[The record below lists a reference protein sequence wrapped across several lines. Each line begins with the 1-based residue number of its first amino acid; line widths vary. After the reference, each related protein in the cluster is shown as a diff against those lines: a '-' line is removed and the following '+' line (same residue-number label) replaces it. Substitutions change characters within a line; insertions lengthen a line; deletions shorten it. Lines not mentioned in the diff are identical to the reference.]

1 MTAGLLDGWLVE
13 KSVGLM
19 AVRLVELKAVPMANR
34 KVERMAAQMVASWAD
49 ATVDATVENSVACLV
64 VQSER
69 VSAAVMFEKMAAV
82 MEAVLVG
89 KRVGPWVVHSAAML
103 AESMAV
109 WRVGCWVV
117 QLGNVSA
124 AKLAAEKAAPTAE

>member
-49 ATVDATVENSVACLV
+49 ATVDATVE
-64 VQSER
+64 
-69 VSAAVMFEKMAAV
+69 K
-82 MEAVLVG
+82 
-89 KRVGPWVVHSAAML
+89 
-103 AESMAV
+103 
-109 WRVGCWVV
+109 
-117 QLGNVSA
+117 
-124 AKLAAEKAAPTAE
+124 